1 MSAPV
6 GRGLMSDRKRQAN
19 RKNARR
25 STGPR
30 SASGKERSPRNALKH
45 GLTVP
50 VLRDPLL
57 APEVASLARR
67 IAGAREEL
75 IDLATPVAE
84 AQLHLLRVR
93 RRRSELIDQALRDD
107 SPLSGLMRGLST
119 AAQGHFLFHLLCAS
133 RTGRLS
139 AADEARLLDGVNET
153 AAERHAR
160 VLSMLAKTLT
170 KLDRYERR
178 ALSRRKFTIWAFDAA
193 QKSV

>member
-1 MSAPV
+1 
-6 GRGLMSDRKRQAN
+6 MSDRKRQAN

-30 SASGKERSPRNALKH
+30 SASGKERSARNALKH

-119 AAQGHFLFHLLCAS
+119 A
-133 RTGRLS
+133 
-139 AADEARLLDGVNET
+139 
-153 AAERHAR
+153 
-160 VLSMLAKTLT
+160 
-170 KLDRYERR
+170 
-178 ALSRRKFTIWAFDAA
+178 
-193 QKSV
+193 